1 MTRKETVKG
10 RRGRWVKKERRKVK
24 RKGMKRVE
32 KGGREMNKERRRQI
46 SVGCVDDL
54 DRLV

>member
-1 MTRKETVKG
+1 MNGE
-10 RRGRWVKKERRKVK
+10 EK
-24 RKGMKRVE
+24 R
-32 KGGREMNKERRRQI
+32 GREMNKERRRQI